1 MTKVTAADVNKLRQ
15 QTGAGMM
22 DCKNA
27 LVEAEGNIEK
37 AIENLRKRGQKL
49 ASKRADRD
57 ANEGYVLAK
66 TNSDKNFGIILMLN
80 CETDFVAKNDDFVKF
95 SNQLAEIALSNK
107 AKNIDELKQKQI
119 DNISIEAKL
128 TEMIGIIGEKID
140 LARYDVV
147 DANYVYAYNHPGN
160 RISSIAGF
168 NKNDVNEIENIGKE
182 ITMQI
187 AAMKPIALSEKEI
200 PQAIIDK
207 EIEIGKE
214 LAIKEGKSPELAEK
228 IATGKL
234 NKFFKENTLM
244 KQEYIGE
251 SKKTVS
257 QFIEEQDKDLNVL
270 EFKRFALGE

>member
-257 QFIEEQDKDLNVL
+257 QFIEEQDKDLNIL
-270 EFKRFALGE
+270 NFKRFALGE

>member
-27 LVEAEGNIEK
+27 LVEADGDFEK

-49 ASKRADRD
+49 ANKRADRD
-57 ANEGYVLAK
+57 ASEGYVLAK
-66 TNSDKNFGIILMLN
+66 TNNDKNFGIILMLN
-80 CETDFVAKNDDFVKF
+80 CETDFVAKNNDFVNF
-95 SNQLAEIALSNK
+95 SNQLAELAINNK
-107 AKNIDELKQKQI
+107 AKNIEELKENQI
-119 DNISIEAKL
+119 DNISVEDKI
-128 TEMIGIIGEKID
+128 TEMIGKIGEKID
-140 LARYDVV
+140 LARYEVV
-147 DANYVYAYNHPGN
+147 DAEYVYAYNHPGN

-168 NKNDVNEIENIGKE
+168 NKKDVNEIENIGKE

-187 AAMKPIALSEKEI
+187 AAMKPIALNEKDI
-200 PQAIIDK
+200 PQEVIDK
-207 EIEIGKE
+207 ELQIGKE
-214 LAIKEGKSPELAEK
+214 QAIQEGKAPELAEK

-251 SKKTVS
+251 NKKTVS
-257 QFIEEQDKDLNVL
+257 QFITEQDKDLNIL
-270 EFKRFALGE
+270 AFKRFALGE

>member
-27 LVEAEGNIEK
+27 LVEADGDFEK

-49 ASKRADRD
+49 ANKRADRD
-57 ANEGYVLAK
+57 ASEGYVLAK
-66 TNSDKNFGIILMLN
+66 TNNDKNFGIILMLN
-80 CETDFVAKNDDFVKF
+80 CETDFVAKNNDFVNF
-95 SNQLAEIALSNK
+95 SNQLAELAINNK
-107 AKNIDELKQKQI
+107 AKNIEELKENQI
-119 DNISIEAKL
+119 DNISVEDKI
-128 TEMIGIIGEKID
+128 TEMIGKIGEKID
-140 LARYDVV
+140 LARYEVV
-147 DANYVYAYNHPGN
+147 DAEYVYAYNHPGN

-168 NKNDVNEIENIGKE
+168 NKKDVNEIENIGKE

-187 AAMKPIALSEKEI
+187 AAMKPIALNEKDI
-200 PQAIIDK
+200 PQEVIDK
-207 EIEIGKE
+207 ELQIGKE
-214 LAIKEGKSPELAEK
+214 QAIQEGKAPELAEK

-251 SKKTVS
+251 NKKTVS
-257 QFIEEQDKDLNVL
+257 QFITEQDKDLNVL
-270 EFKRFALGE
+270 AFKRFALGE

>member
-66 TNSDKNFGIILMLN
+66 TNSNKDFGIILMLN
-80 CETDFVAKNDDFVKF
+80 CETDFVAKNDDFVNF

-119 DNISIEAKL
+119 DNISIEDKL
-128 TEMIGIIGEKID
+128 TEMIGKIGEKID
-140 LARYDVV
+140 LARYEVV

-168 NKNDVNEIENIGKE
+168 NKNDVNEIESIGKE

-214 LAIKEGKSPELAEK
+214 LAIKEGKNPELAEK

-257 QFIEEQDKDLNVL
+257 EFIAEQDKDLNVL